1 MSYGFSGEYQHS
13 VDAKGRM
20 IVPLKF
26 RELLGESF
34 MVTRGLDNCLFVYPK
49 EAWEAFTLKL
59 KALPISNTNAR
70 QFVRFFLS
78 GAIECEVDKQGRILL
93 PQNLRSYGEL
103 KKDVS
108 VIGVGE
114 RVEIWDSDKW
124 VDYNSSLEPDII
136 AQNMEDLGI

>member
-20 IVPLKF
+20 IVPSKF

-49 EAWEAFTLKL
+49 EAWEAFTQKL
-59 KALPISNTNAR
+59 KQLPISNTNAR

-78 GAIECEVDKQGRILL
+78 GAVECELDKQGRILL
-93 PQNLRSYGEL
+93 PQNLRTYAGIM
-103 KKDVS
+103 KDVS

-114 RVEIWDSDKW
+114 RAEIWDSEQWNGYVK
-124 VDYNSSLEPDII
+124 YGI
-136 AQNMEDLGI
+136 AGNLGEKIGI

>member
-20 IVPLKF
+20 IVPSKF

-49 EAWEAFTLKL
+49 EAWEAFTQKL
-59 KALPISNTNAR
+59 KQRPFQTQNAR

-78 GAIECEVDKQGRILL
+78 GAVECELDKQGRILL
-93 PQNLRSYGEL
+93 PQNLRAYAGIM
-103 KKDVS
+103 KDVS

-114 RVEIWDSDKW
+114 RAEIWDSEQW
-124 VDYNSSLEPDII
+124 NGYNGSISPDEV
-136 AQNMEDLGI
+136 AANMESLGI

>member
-20 IVPLKF
+20 IVPSKF

-49 EAWEAFTLKL
+49 EAWEAFTQKL
-59 KALPISNTNAR
+59 KQLPISNINAR

-78 GAIECEVDKQGRILL
+78 GAVECELDKQGRILL
-93 PQNLRSYGEL
+93 PQNLRAYAGIM
-103 KKDVS
+103 KDVS

-114 RVEIWDSDKW
+114 RAEIWDSEQW
-124 VDYNSSLEPDII
+124 NGYNGSISPDEV
-136 AQNMEDLGI
+136 AANMESLGI